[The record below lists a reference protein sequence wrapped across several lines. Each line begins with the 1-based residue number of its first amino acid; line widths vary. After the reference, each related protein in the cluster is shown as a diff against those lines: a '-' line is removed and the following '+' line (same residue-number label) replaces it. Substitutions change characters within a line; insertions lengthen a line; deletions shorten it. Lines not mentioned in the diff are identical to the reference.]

1 MKLTKEHILY
11 QDDYLIAINKPAGL
25 PVHKN
30 DFMPKDAPYLLKYA
44 GELTGKSVYNIHRLD
59 AQTSGVILLAFDR
72 KTVELVSKQFRD
84 HSIEKTYL
92 AIVFGFPGEEGV
104 FDFPVKDK
112 NRRKSFEALTRF
124 KTLKTGLLDIPFR
137 DLENIRTSLVE
148 VKPETGRW
156 HQIRQH
162 FGLKRHY
169 ILGDNQHG
177 NRQLNRNIKT
187 KTGRT
192 QLLLHARSI
201 NFIHPE
207 TGKLQEIAAP
217 TPEYHE
223 EVSKLLTSP

>member
-1 MKLTKEHILY
+1 MEFTKEHILF
-11 QDDYLIAINKPAGL
+11 QDDHLIAIDKPAGL
-25 PVHKN
+25 PVHQN

-44 GELTGKSVYNIHRLD
+44 GDLTGKSVYNIHRLD

-72 KTVELVSKQFRD
+72 KTVEQVARQFRD

-92 AIVFGFPGEEGV
+92 AIVLGFPGEEGV

-112 NRRKSFEALTRF
+112 NRRKSFEALTRY
-124 KTLKTGLLDIPFR
+124 KTLKTGLLDVPFR
-137 DLENIRTSLVE
+137 DSEKILVSLVE

-177 NRQLNRNIKT
+177 NRQLNRSFKSYF
-187 KTGRT
+187 GWM
-192 QLLLHARSI
+192 QLLLHAYRLEFISPDTGRSI
-201 NFIHPE
+201 
-207 TGKLQEIAAP
+207 EIVAP
-217 TPEYHE
+217 SPGYFAEIS
-223 EVSKLLTSP
+223 EVISGQ